1 MAEGK
6 PSVSKRKGCG
16 GLSAILGFLE
26 QFNDKIGS
34 ILWGPVM
41 IFLLAGS
48 GLYLTLFSG
57 GFQFRYFVRMLGCT
71 VCSLFRPT
79 PKKQTGITPFQAVS
93 TALAGTMGVG
103 NIVGVA
109 TALTAGGPGAVFW
122 MVVSSFLGMMT
133 KFAEVVLSVK
143 FRRTDSAGRHYGG
156 PMYYLERLFPNRKAL
171 PRAFALLCVLASF
184 GIGNMTQSNAMAGAM
199 LNTFS
204 VHPALTGC
212 VAMLLIGLVIVGGI
226 QRIGKVSEML
236 IPVISIFY
244 LLGSLIA
251 LALHAGAIPA
261 ALVEI
266 WNGAFHPA
274 QVGAGVLGYTVSSAL
289 RFGFARGVFSNEAG
303 LGSATIAHAATSE
316 SDPVRQGFWGIFE
329 VFADTVV
336 VCTLTALVIL
346 TSGVMSD
353 PTLDGEALIGAAFAA
368 SFGGFGRVFIALS
381 VLLFAVASIIGWS
394 YYGECCVNYLSGNRP
409 GMLLFYRVIFLFLVV
424 VGATVQLRLVW
435 NAADVLN
442 GLMAVPNLIGVVGL
456 SPVVYQEIRRYR
468 REEQKR

>member
-1 MAEGK
+1 MSG
-6 PSVSKRKGCG
+6 
-16 GLSAILGFLE
+16 IIGFLE
-26 QFNDKIGS
+26 QFNEKVGS

-48 GLYLTLFSG
+48 GAYLTLLSG
-57 GFQFRYFVRMLGCT
+57 GFQFRYFTKMLRCT
-71 VCSLFRPT
+71 IGSLFHPAQNKRE
-79 PKKQTGITPFQAVS
+79 GITPFQAVS

-133 KFAEVVLSVK
+133 KFSEVVLSVK
-143 FRRTDSAGRHYGG
+143 FRRADAAGRHYGG
-156 PMYYLERLFPNRKAL
+156 PMYYLEKLFPNRKIL
-171 PRAFALLCVLASF
+171 SRAFALLCILASF
-184 GIGNMTQSNAMAGAM
+184 GIGNMTQSNAMASAM

-204 VHPALTGC
+204 IHPALTGC
-212 VAMLLIGLVIVGGI
+212 IAMVLIGLVIVGGI

-236 IPVISIFY
+236 IPIISIFY
-244 LLGSLIA
+244 LLGCLIA
-251 LALHAGAIPA
+251 LALHAEAIPA
-261 ALVEI
+261 AFVEI

-316 SDPVRQGFWGIFE
+316 NDPVRQGFWGIFE

-346 TSGVMSD
+346 TSGAMSN
-353 PTLDGEALIGAAFAA
+353 PALDGEALIGTAFAV
-368 SFGGFGRVFIALS
+368 SFGSFGRIFIALS

-394 YYGECCVNYLSGNRP
+394 YYGECCVRYLSRERESI
-409 GMLLFYRVIFLFLVV
+409 LLLYRVVFLFLVV

-442 GLMAVPNLIGVVGL
+442 GLMAIPNLIGVVGL
-456 SPVVYQEIRRYR
+456 SPVVCKEIRRFR
-468 REEQKR
+468 QEERNVSKSLKR